1 MSAVGIIF
9 GMIVGPSFGV
19 VIIILNSFAI
29 YKMVRTTRRM
39 RQIDNDD
46 SRGITSEATQTCPS
60 ETGTSEAKSTKS
72 EEHRKGRM
80 NIGNKNREIKFV
92 IAKKNNRVSKC
103 VILLVNLAISDLAV
117 GVDLLVIRIMF
128 FVYRGIENKIL
139 YYVIGVF
146 KWCLMPMSLLM
157 SVSNLMLVAVL
168 RYYAAKRP
176 FKHQS
181 FTNGFITK
189 ICLLQWVLVTLF
201 PIIKFS
207 LSYRLN
213 EEISEDPGIFLHIF
227 IFLAAT
233 GLAATYV
240 FIFRAI
246 RSRKVVGESN
256 SQSHGKTR
264 EKAFTVALFTVFAF
278 AVCWLPYSGWKIY
291 SMQTG
296 NQNHQ
301 ISPFFATFMFSNS
314 IVNPIAYLIVFRKR

>member
-1 MSAVGIIF
+1 
-9 GMIVGPSFGV
+9 
-19 VIIILNSFAI
+19 
-29 YKMVRTTRRM
+29 
-39 RQIDNDD
+39 
-46 SRGITSEATQTCPS
+46 
-60 ETGTSEAKSTKS
+60 
-72 EEHRKGRM
+72 
-80 NIGNKNREIKFV
+80 
-92 IAKKNNRVSKC
+92 
-103 VILLVNLAISDLAV
+103 
-117 GVDLLVIRIMF
+117 MF

-157 SVSNLMLVAVL
+157 SVSNLMLVTVL

-176 FKHQS
+176 FKYQS

-246 RSRKVVGESN
+246 RSRKVGGESN

-264 EKAFTVALFTVFAF
+264 EKHLQLL
-278 AVCWLPYSGWKIY
+278 CLPYLLLLSVG
-291 SMQTG
+291 
-296 NQNHQ
+296 
-301 ISPFFATFMFSNS
+301 
-314 IVNPIAYLIVFRKR
+314 YLIQDGKFIQCKQGIRIIKYHLFLQLLCSQTLS